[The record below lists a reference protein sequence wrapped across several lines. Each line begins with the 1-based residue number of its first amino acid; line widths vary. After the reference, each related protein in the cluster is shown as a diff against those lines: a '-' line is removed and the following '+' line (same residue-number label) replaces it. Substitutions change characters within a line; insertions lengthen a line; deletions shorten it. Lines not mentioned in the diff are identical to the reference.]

1 MGRMSLECTKNPCIA
16 VGILY
21 LYQFI
26 YKLLEMP
33 AAFLKVLV
41 EAVACGGGA
50 EYHAAL
56 CKPEAVLTA
65 SGRSFTRTLFTI
77 GEVIISPIR

>member
-1 MGRMSLECTKNPCIA
+1 MRFLSKFYKIWFAGLFKSENEMGRMSLECTKNPCIA

-56 CKPEAVLTA
+56 CKP
-65 SGRSFTRTLFTI
+65 
-77 GEVIISPIR
+77 